1 MKRNIDLLENQLHNE
16 YMSSAFGD
24 LLKILRRFEKC
35 LDKEGFDETLLK
47 DLKLSPVRMKNY
59 LEMLDETGYISGI
72 VINEYI
78 GEENPYSIDYDN
90 ARITIDGLKFLA
102 ENTVLAKSYRL
113 IKGVTDIV
121 KP

>member
-1 MKRNIDLLENQLHNE
+1 MKEKLESIEKQLHNNF
-16 YMSSAFGD
+16 MSSAFGD

-35 LDKEGFDETLLK
+35 LDKEGFDEALLK
-47 DLKLSPVRMKNY
+47 DLKLSPVRLKNY
-59 LEMLDETGYISGI
+59 LEMLDEAGYISGI

-78 GEENPYSIDYDN
+78 EEENPYSIDYDD

-102 ENTVLAKSYRL
+102 ENTMLSKSYRV
-113 IKGVTDIV
+113 IKDVADLV